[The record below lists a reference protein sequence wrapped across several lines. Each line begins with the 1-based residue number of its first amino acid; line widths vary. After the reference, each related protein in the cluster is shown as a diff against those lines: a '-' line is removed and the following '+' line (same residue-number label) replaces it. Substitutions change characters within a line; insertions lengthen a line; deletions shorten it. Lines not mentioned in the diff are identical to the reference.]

1 VARERENGIGS
12 ANAPGDEALMRELAA
27 GSDEALRQLYARY
40 APLVFGIATRSL
52 ERAAAEEV
60 VQDVFLS
67 LWRGAARFDAERGS
81 LRSWLLQIAHRRI
94 LNELRARR
102 RRVQLEPELEDE
114 GASAHA
120 DPEPGPQGL
129 LWLAFRRAAVR
140 NAIEALPPAQR
151 QALSLA
157 FLEEL
162 THEQVAEALELR
174 LGTAKTR
181 IRAGLAKLRGQLA
194 PLVAVLALVL
204 GGLVASLVAREHAAE
219 RAISLDSRA
228 LDLVTSSEVTP
239 LRLESVSGPAEMH
252 ATYRAKSGTELAVLT
267 LAHFPPA
274 PEGHTYQAWIRHGER
289 WVSLGTALPDATG
302 HARIVAEGPAYA
314 SAPDELQVTL
324 EPAAGSAA
332 PSGPA
337 AAAWP
342 ARSGR

>member
-1 VARERENGIGS
+1 VARERENGIDS

-94 LNELRARR
+94 LNELRGRR
-102 RRVQLEPELEDE
+102 RRVRLEPELEDE
-114 GASAHA
+114 GAGAPA

-181 IRAGLAKLRGQLA
+181 IRSGLAKLRSQLA

-204 GGLVASLVAREHAAE
+204 GGLVAREYAAE
-219 RAISLDSRA
+219 RALSLDSRA

-274 PEGHTYQAWIRHGER
+274 AEGHTYQAWIRHGER
-289 WVSLGTALPDATG
+289 WISLGTALPDATG
-302 HARIVAEGPAYA
+302 HARIVAEGPACA